1 MNLMGNKDSSKIKK
15 MVAWYNM
22 IPNLFWSLPN
32 LIPISIFC
40 YSLMSSKLFYTFLTA
55 SLLTILLPKS
65 FFNNIQLGKTG
76 SVYKKIGVNF
86 VNKFTQNVDIINGL
100 IRKKFPQYKVLSNR
114 NLSINKL
121 LQQTYMFEK
130 FHFMM
135 FSFFI
140 LTTINL

>member
-1 MNLMGNKDSSKIKK
+1 MGNKDSSKIKK

-40 YSLMSSKLFYTFLTA
+40 YSLMNSKLFYTFLTA

-65 FFNNIQLGKTG
+65 FFNSIQLGKTG

-86 VNKFTQNVDIINGL
+86 VNKFTQNGDIINGL